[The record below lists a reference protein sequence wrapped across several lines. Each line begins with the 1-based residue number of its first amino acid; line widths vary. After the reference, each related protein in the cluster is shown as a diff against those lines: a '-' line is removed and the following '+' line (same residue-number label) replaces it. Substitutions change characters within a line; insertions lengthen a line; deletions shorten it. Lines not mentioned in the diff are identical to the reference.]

1 MNERA
6 IENPQS
12 PLSPWVLNRQLL
24 MRLCLRWT
32 RGNQQE
38 AEDLLGD
45 AYLRA
50 LEGEQKALVQC
61 PLSYSATII
70 ANLARDRLRTRHPHE
85 ALGDVDSTRWP
96 ACHASSPD
104 ELASTRESLQRA
116 LRVLEAVPSRQRS
129 ALLLRSLGN
138 DYSRIAS
145 AVGTTQAH
153 ARKLVQFARAAV
165 QALE

>member
-1 MNERA
+1 MAARPSPRVSGPVNERA

-116 LRVLEAVPSRQRS
+116 LRVLEAVPSRQ
-129 ALLLRSLGN
+129 
-138 DYSRIAS
+138 
-145 AVGTTQAH
+145 
-153 ARKLVQFARAAV
+153 
-165 QALE
+165 